1 MKKRRIVVTAF
12 LLCACMLIGVGYAA
26 LSGSI
31 SANATIRLG
40 LNHANLKVQYRD
52 DAGDISAT
60 KDAAPLTRGTDL
72 TDAGTQYMVELDST
86 KTAATIHLNTNI
98 LKVKND
104 AVTFTL
110 TLINNSTDVDAK
122 IDAPIV
128 TLGTNSD
135 TYLTVTAAAPTAGQ
149 KMVPG
154 DTTTYTITVTLK
166 EIPID
171 SAVECN
177 FSVIINTHSFS

>member
-52 DAGDISAT
+52 EAGDVSAV
-60 KDAAPLTRGTDL
+60 KDSVDLTRGTDL
-72 TDAGTQYMVELDST
+72 AEPATQYMVELDST

-104 AVTFTL
+104 VVTFTL
-110 TLINNSTDVDAK
+110 TLVNNSTDVDAK
-122 IDAPIV
+122 IDAPKV
-128 TLGTNSD
+128 TMGANSD
-135 TYLTVTAAAPTAGQ
+135 TYLDINAVAAEAGQ
-149 KMVPG
+149 KMIPG
-154 DTTTYTITVTLK
+154 DTTTYTITVKLK
-166 EIPID
+166 EIPIE